1 MSTGWTSFASWSSHH
16 RFHQEVQE
24 LSQEVLDMGM
34 FINFLPQL
42 KDEPNVLLCRSKWGR
57 RRRFLHNIYVHFFR
71 CVHCLSCVLCVHYI
85 HYVICVHYDHYI
97 QGSILLAGGNL
108 YLHHA
113 RTNAKEVV
121 WRVSSW
127 RVNFRVA
134 AERRGKIRGRG
145 HFFHRRAATK
155 VNGGNWGW
163 WVGFS

>member
-1 MSTGWTSFASWSSHH
+1 MSTDWTCFASWSSHH
-16 RFHQEVQE
+16 RVHQEVQE

-34 FINFLPQL
+34 FIAECAPLQIEVGSTEAVPPSYLRPFLSLRPLPQL
-42 KDEPNVLLCRSKWGR
+42 RPLCPLYPLCHLRPLR
-57 RRRFLHNIYVHFFR
+57 PLHSREY
-71 CVHCLSCVLCVHYI
+71 
-85 HYVICVHYDHYI
+85 
-97 QGSILLAGGNL
+97 LASGGNL

-121 WRVSSW
+121 WRLSSW

-163 WVGFS
+163 GVGFSYSR